1 MNDKTNGADFVKNTL
16 DQIPTPKENAK
27 EVVGLVKES
36 GKVTGY
42 KLSDDTVVSKQDG
55 VNMAKQGKISGVGI
69 AHRGDTEYL
78 KSVPNGSENDNLGN
92 LPSVSPEE

>member
-1 MNDKTNGADFVKNTL
+1 MNNQNNVKYTL
-16 DQIPTPKENAK
+16 DQIPTPKQNAK

-36 GKVTGY
+36 GKITGY

-55 VNMAKQGKISGVGI
+55 VNLAKRGQISGVGI

-78 KSVPNGSENDNLGN
+78 KSVPNGSENDNLSN
-92 LPSVSPEE
+92 LPSIYPEE

>member
-1 MNDKTNGADFVKNTL
+1 MSKNKKSGDFVKNTL

-55 VNMAKQGKISGVGI
+55 VNMAKNGRISGVGI
-69 AHRGDTEYL
+69 AHNGDTEYL
-78 KSVPNGSENDNLGN
+78 KSIPNGSENDNLGN
-92 LPSVSPEE
+92 LPSISPEE

>member
-1 MNDKTNGADFVKNTL
+1 MDNQNNVKNTL
-16 DQIPTPKENAK
+16 DQIPTPNKNAK
-27 EVVGLVKES
+27 KVVGLVKES
-36 GKVTGY
+36 GKTTGY

-78 KSVPNGSENDNLGN
+78 KSVPNGSENDNLSN
-92 LPSVSPEE
+92 LPSISPEE

>member
-1 MNDKTNGADFVKNTL
+1 MSKNKKSADFVKNTL

-42 KLSDDTVVSKQDG
+42 TVSDDTVVSRQDG
-55 VNMAKQGKISGVGI
+55 VNMAKSGRISGVGI
-69 AHRGDTEYL
+69 AHNGDTEYL
-78 KSVPNGSENDNLGN
+78 KSIPNGSENDNLGN
-92 LPSVSPEE
+92 LPSISPEE

>member
-1 MNDKTNGADFVKNTL
+1 MDNQNNVKNTL
-16 DQIPTPKENAK
+16 DQIPTPNQNAK

-42 KLSDDTVVSKQDG
+42 KLSDDSIVSKQDG
-55 VNMAKQGKISGVGI
+55 VNMARKGQISGVGI

-78 KSVPNGSENDNLGN
+78 
-92 LPSVSPEE
+92 

>member
-1 MNDKTNGADFVKNTL
+1 MSKNKKSGDFVKNTL

-42 KLSDDTVVSKQDG
+42 KLSDDTVVSRQDG
-55 VNMAKQGKISGVGI
+55 VNMAKNGKISGVGI
-69 AHRGDTEYL
+69 AHNGDTEYL
-78 KSVPNGSENDNLGN
+78 KSIPNGSENDNLSN
-92 LPSVSPEE
+92 LPSISPEE

>member
-1 MNDKTNGADFVKNTL
+1 MSKNKKSADFVKNTL

-42 KLSDDTVVSKQDG
+42 KLSDDTVVSRQDG
-55 VNMAKQGKISGVGI
+55 VNMAKSGKISGVGI
-69 AHRGDTEYL
+69 AHNGDTEYL
-78 KSVPNGSENDNLGN
+78 KSIPNGSENDNLSN
-92 LPSVSPEE
+92 LPSISPEE